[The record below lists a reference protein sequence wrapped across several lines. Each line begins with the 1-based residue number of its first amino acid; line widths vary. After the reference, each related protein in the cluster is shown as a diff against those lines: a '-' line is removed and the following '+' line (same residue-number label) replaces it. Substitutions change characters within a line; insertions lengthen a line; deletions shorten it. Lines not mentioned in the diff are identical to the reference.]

1 MDKIRVL
8 AMLEARSLSGSAKAV
23 LEFANEAAL
32 VHQSLPKI
40 DLSILTFDRGQ
51 GESPLTEK
59 IRKSGIP
66 LHVVSERGRF
76 DLNVI
81 PQLHAAVTA
90 TSADIIWSNS
100 VKSHFLVRYSG
111 LNKSKKWVAFHHGYT
126 TTDLKMR
133 VYNQLDRW
141 SLRKAHKVFTSSA
154 SFIEELVRNN
164 VPAQRI
170 HVQHMPIR
178 PFVPVSDDD
187 KSALLQRLG
196 ITAGTRVLLS
206 VGRLSLEKGH
216 ADLIRA
222 FARMMELST
231 GMSLRLIIVGEGP
244 ERSRMETISR
254 NLNLSGVVTLTGQ
267 QDDTDPYYAIADV
280 FVLPSHSEGC
290 PNVLLEAM
298 AAGAPV
304 VATAVGGVPEVVTNG
319 HDAILVEKQD
329 LAGMASA
336 TVQLLNDQQLRDRL
350 VSNARRIVLRK
361 SPEAYFKSLA
371 SVFSQVCAN
380 AE

>member
-1 MDKIRVL
+1 MDRIRVL

-40 DLSILTFDRGQ
+40 DLSILTFDRGR
-51 GESPLTEK
+51 GESRLTET
-59 IRKSGIP
+59 IRKNGIP
-66 LHVVSERGRF
+66 LHVISERGRF
-76 DLNVI
+76 DRDVI
-81 PQLHAAVTA
+81 PQLHAAATA
-90 TSADIIWSNS
+90 TSADVIWSNS
-100 VKSHFLVRYSG
+100 VKSHFLVRHSA

-141 SLRKAHKVFTSSA
+141 SLRKADKVVTSSA
-154 SFIEELVRNN
+154 AFIEELVRNH
-164 VPAQRI
+164 VPVQRI
-170 HVQHMPIR
+170 HVQHIPIR
-178 PFVPVSDDD
+178 PFVPVSDDE
-187 KSALLQRLG
+187 KSGLRQRLG
-196 ITAGTRVLLS
+196 ITDGTRVLLS

-216 ADLIRA
+216 TDLIHA
-222 FARMMELST
+222 FAKMIELSA
-231 GMSLRLIIVGEGP
+231 GMPLRLILVGEGP
-244 ERSRMETISR
+244 ERSRIEALSR
-254 NLNLSGVVTLTGQ
+254 TLNLSRVVTLTGQ
-267 QDDTDPYYAIADV
+267 EDDVDPYYSLADV

-298 AAGAPV
+298 AAGVPV

-319 HDAILVEKQD
+319 HDAILVEKRD
-329 LAGMASA
+329 TAGMASA
-336 TVQLLNDQQLRDRL
+336 SVQLLKDQQFRDRL
-350 VSNARRIVLRK
+350 VSNARQIVLRK
-361 SPEAYFKSLA
+361 SPEAYFKSLS